1 MRPQFCPARSL
12 GRIYS
17 LFVPTIS
24 SKYSMKHIILDLCN
38 MNFSSSSSCA
48 VTGNFLK
55 SRPYSIYSTCAEVIN
70 SYRNMNID
78 QGISSAK
85 KDALCSHSL
94 AKNLACLPD
103 EPPDLVK
110 KSCNVRMEL
119 KRLIAFRIKKK
130 VKGQYA
136 NGKFHDLLTE
146 VVANPN
152 TLRHAYD
159 SIRLNS
165 NVDLASPSDD
175 LSFAAMAE
183 QLLSGTFNIKANT
196 LSLSTRTR
204 RKEVLVLP
212 NLKLKIVQE
221 AIRIALEVVYRPH
234 FSKISHGCRSGRGH
248 NSALLYICKEVKNAN
263 WWFTLPMNQK
273 IDTSILTNLIS
284 LMAENIEDNNLFL
297 ILHQM
302 LEAKV
307 LNLEFGGFPK
317 GQGLPQEGILS
328 PILMNIY
335 LDHFDKELY
344 KICMRNESLTPDTGN
359 CRGGNKDISCREGN
373 KLPKLR
379 SWFRRQ
385 IKDEN
390 EKAEENSSLRIWSC
404 RYMDE
409 IFIAIS
415 GSKDV
420 ALSLKTDF
428 RNYLENSLFL
438 NVDDGAE
445 VYAVDSPNGI
455 QFLGM
460 VLQACG
466 EETMAMKA
474 VHKLKDKVH
483 LFALQKQEL
492 WDAGTVR
499 IGKKWLA
506 YGLKKIKESEI
517 QHLADKNSILNQIS
531 HLRKDGM
538 KTDHWFKFLLKT
550 WMQAVN
556 AKVANREEEILS
568 KYITEPALPQDL
580 RDSFYNFQKRAQE
593 YVSSETDS
601 TLALL
606 SSYKGSASSGLETP
620 STKTKVFVPLH
631 YIKKS
636 LLRYGLINS
645 KGFPRQVSA
654 LVLLDNI
661 QIINWFSGLSR
672 RWLKWYSEC
681 NNFGDI
687 KLIIVEYVRIS
698 CIRTLASK
706 HQMDEGLIEKKFDME
721 LAQIPSTEEIEPDM
735 VTLKSDLQLF
745 NEDEALM
752 YGTCNSGLCML
763 SLSRLRDPSRPCECS
778 VIGCKTLS
786 LEIYSVHVNEKQRFP
801 GWKTGFSTS
810 IHPSMNQR
818 RICLCKKHV
827 EDLFMGYISLQA
839 IDFESLKR

>member
-1 MRPQFCPARSL
+1 MRPQFFLAKSL
-12 GRIYS
+12 RTIYS
-17 LFVPTIS
+17 PRFPTLS
-24 SKYSMKHIILDLCN
+24 SKDFRKHIIHIWCN
-38 MNFSSSSSCA
+38 MNFGSNSSCGT
-48 VTGNFLK
+48 TGTYLLK
-55 SRPYSIYSTCAEVIN
+55 RAYSIGSTYGEVIN
-70 SYRNMNID
+70 SHRTID
-78 QGISSAK
+78 IDESISTAH
-85 KDALCSHSL
+85 KDASCTLSL
-94 AKNLACLPD
+94 AKNLACLPED
-103 EPPDLVK
+103 TPDPVNGSYNSRL
-110 KSCNVRMEL
+110 EL
-119 KRLIAFRIKKK
+119 KRLVEIRIKKK
-130 VKGQYA
+130 VKEQYA
-136 NGKFHDLLTE
+136 NGKFHDLLTK
-146 VVANPN
+146 VVANPS
-152 TLRHAYD
+152 TLQYAYD
-159 SIRLNS
+159 SLRLNS

-175 LSFAAMAE
+175 ICFTAMAE
-183 QLLSGTFNIKANT
+183 QLRSGNLNIRGNT

-204 RKEVLVLP
+204 RKQVLFLP
-212 NLKLKIVQE
+212 NLELKIIQE
-221 AIRIALEVVYRPH
+221 AIRIVLEVVYRPH

-248 NSALLYICKEVKNAN
+248 NSALHYISKEVENAN
-263 WWFTLPMNQK
+263 WWFTLRMNQK
-273 IDTSILTNLIS
+273 IDTAILSNLIS
-284 LMAENIEDNNLFL
+284 LMKANIEDSSLFF

-302 LEAKV
+302 LEASV

-344 KICMRNESLTPDTGN
+344 KICMRYECLVHD
-359 CRGGNKDISCREGN
+359 KDNSREGN

-385 IKDEN
+385 MKDKT
-390 EKAEENSSLRIWSC
+390 EKAEENLSLRMWAC

-409 IFIAIS
+409 ILIAIS
-415 GSKDV
+415 GSKDA

-428 RNYLENSLFL
+428 TNFLENTLFL
-438 NVDDGAE
+438 KVEDCAE
-445 VYAVDSPNGI
+445 VFAVDSPHGI

-466 EETMAMKA
+466 EERIKMRA
-474 VHKLKDKVH
+474 VHKLKNKIQ
-483 LFALQKQEL
+483 LFASQKQEL

-506 YGLKKIKESEI
+506 CGLKKIKESEI

-538 KTDHWFKFLLKT
+538 KTDHWFKFLLKV

-556 AKVANREEEILS
+556 AKVANSEEHILS
-568 KYITEPALPQDL
+568 KYIVEPALPQDL
-580 RDSFYNFQKRAQE
+580 CNSFYKFQKRAQE
-593 YVSSETDS
+593 YISSETDS

-606 SSYKGSASSGLETP
+606 FTNKNSESSVVETP
-620 STKTKVFVPLH
+620 STKSKVFVPLH

-636 LLRYGLINS
+636 LLRYGLINK

-654 LVLLDNI
+654 LVLLNNA
-661 QIINWFSGLSR
+661 QIITWFSGLSR

-681 NNFGDI
+681 SNFGDI
-687 KLIIVEYVRIS
+687 KLIIVEYLRMS

-706 HQMDEGLIEKKFDME
+706 HQMDESLIEKKFDME

-735 VTLKSDLQLF
+735 EILKADLQLF

-752 YGTCNSGLCML
+752 YGICNSGLCIL

-778 VIGCKTLS
+778 VVGCKTLS
-786 LEIYSVHVNEKQRFP
+786 LEIYSIHVLEKQRFP

-810 IHPSMNQR
+810 LHPSMNQR
-818 RICLCKKHV
+818 QICMCKKHV
-827 EDLFMGYISLQA
+827 EDLYMGFISLQA
-839 IDFESLKR
+839 INFRALKR